1 MCIRDRFVTV
11 EHELDTERRV
21 SAHFDGEVTPLG
33 VDEGKVVMIDVGPGL
48 LALQVGAPLLQV
60 VTFQTRAGAL
70 ATRIRNRPRNCRS
83 AGRYFSANSC
93 LR

>member
-1 MCIRDRFVTV
+1 MCIRDSLQGDGLRAGLPFDPFVTV

-60 VTFQTRAGAL
+60 VTFQTL
-70 ATRIRNRPRNCRS
+70 SLIHI
-83 AGRYFSANSC
+83 
-93 LR
+93 